1 MTRID
6 RMFASLAKLL
16 LTVHIRAAFFG
27 DGARRSTIRR
37 FPLPAGTD
45 CSGSNHRTSLRVHHC
60 EKAITTSD
68 FCAPEIASLA
78 NHKIR
83 RSRSTGSQL

>member
-16 LTVHIRAAFFG
+16 LTVIFG
-27 DGARRSTIRR
+27 LLFLAMALDVLLSVVSRFLPELIVLAVIIVLVCGFITARRRSQPPISV
-37 FPLPAGTD
+37 P
-45 CSGSNHRTSLRVHHC
+45 
-60 EKAITTSD
+60 
-68 FCAPEIASLA
+68 PEIASLA